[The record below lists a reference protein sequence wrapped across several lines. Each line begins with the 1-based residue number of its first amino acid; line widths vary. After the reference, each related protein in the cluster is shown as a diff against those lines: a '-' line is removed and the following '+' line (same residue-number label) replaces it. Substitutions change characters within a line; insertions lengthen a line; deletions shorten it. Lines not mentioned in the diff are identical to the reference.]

1 LAICSQL
8 QLQLQFQEAI
18 AHGQKPKR
26 VIIDYMAREMGM
38 GMGLGIGLGVS
49 GGSRGAAGQTSGC
62 YYHFVLSLTLA
73 VPLGA

>member
-26 VIIDYMAREMGM
+26 VIIDYMAGEMGM

-62 YYHFVLSLTLA
+62 YYRFVLSLTLA